1 MGRHLDEGSRGSG
14 VQVIFVSEIARSAT
28 VLHQPLIEPDD
39 VKWRANAFVRMDDD
53 VSQFGTHSPRKKLLA
68 CSVATVGMSAS
79 GRLQGKLCQEREWRG
94 LRSQRSL
101 RRAAKFN
108 LFRDQARESSER
120 PILSAFCR
128 IAPSDL
134 FKRRAI
140 VAAGTFF
147 RANDLSS
154 RTCTDVQKRIFDPFF
169 MSISMYER

>member
-1 MGRHLDEGSRGSG
+1 VRAHRI
-14 VQVIFVSEIARSAT
+14 VIFHVALE
-28 VLHQPLIEPDD
+28 D
-39 VKWRANAFVRMDDD
+39 VAKV
-53 VSQFGTHSPRKKLLA
+53 LLA
-68 CSVATVGMSAS
+68 CHYDVVQAFPAY
-79 GRLQGKLCQEREWRG
+79 RADQA
-94 LRSQRSL
+94 LRIRCHL
-101 RRAAKFN
+101 KRRAAKFN

>member
-1 MGRHLDEGSRGSG
+1 M
-14 VQVIFVSEIARSAT
+14 
-28 VLHQPLIEPDD
+28 
-39 VKWRANAFVRMDDD
+39 
-53 VSQFGTHSPRKKLLA
+53 
-68 CSVATVGMSAS
+68 
-79 GRLQGKLCQEREWRG
+79 
-94 LRSQRSL
+94 
-101 RRAAKFN
+101 
-108 LFRDQARESSER
+108 
-120 PILSAFCR
+120 LSAFCR